1 MKYPETKFDIFH
13 GSFPYMGELA
23 TLAKN
28 FQNVYIDMCWL
39 PIISPTAARLWL
51 HQWLETVPVNKIM
64 GFGGDYLFVEGT
76 YGHSVIARQVV
87 AETLAEK
94 VEAGYLSLEEARY
107 IARRILR
114 DNAIELFR
122 LERFL

>member
-1 MKYPETKFDIFH
+1 
-13 GSFPYMGELA
+13 MGELA

-39 PIISPTAARLWL
+39 PIISPTASRLWL

-87 AETLAEK
+87 TETLAEK